1 MPKTQLHKIGKLG
14 GFFFRFLGPLVK
26 TGLPLIGNVI
36 KPLAKSVLIPSGLTA
51 AASETDVAIHKKMFE
66 SSVTTLTIFQK
77 KLKSL

>member
-1 MPKTQLHKIGKLG
+1 MKNEL
-14 GFFFRFLGPLVK
+14 
-26 TGLPLIGNVI
+26 